1 MPHFIR
7 LTQFISALF
16 LLLLSQ
22 IAIAQPALWS
32 VEKNGITSYL
42 FGTVHVGDST
52 MHGLDPRI
60 ETAIQS
66 SQTVVVELN
75 TEAISPLELQRK
87 TLPFMLQK
95 PGNTL
100 QTSLSPVTYK
110 QVKDYLSKRK
120 IDIAL
125 FESYQPWSV
134 MLTILRLEYQQAG
147 FSEDYGIDKQIIE
160 FATRIKKPIM
170 ELESLE
176 QQLSLFSTLG
186 DQNDAMIADTLKQV
200 EDFEQYF
207 TQMITAWKQGNYQKL
222 NTFYKLS
229 FDDSEYGQHAEQV
242 MLIQR
247 NNTWV
252 ATLTPRLAKS
262 PHFIAVGALHL
273 PQQHGLLTQLAERG
287 FTVQRVK

>member
-7 LTQFISALF
+7 LTQFICALF

-22 IAIAQPALWS
+22 GAIAQPALWS

-42 FGTVHVGDST
+42 FGTVHVGDSA

-60 ETAIQS
+60 KAAIKS

-87 TLPFMLQK
+87 TLPFMQQK
-95 PGNTL
+95 PGSTL
-100 QTSLSPVTYK
+100 KTSLSPVTYK

-134 MLTILRLEYQQAG
+134 MLTILQLEYQQAG

-160 FATRIKKPIM
+160 YATHIKKPIM

-176 QQLSLFSTLG
+176 QQLGLFSTLG
-186 DQNDAMIADTLKQV
+186 AQNDAMIADTLKQV

-247 NNTWV
+247 NNNWV

-262 PHFIAVGALHL
+262 AHFIAVGALHL